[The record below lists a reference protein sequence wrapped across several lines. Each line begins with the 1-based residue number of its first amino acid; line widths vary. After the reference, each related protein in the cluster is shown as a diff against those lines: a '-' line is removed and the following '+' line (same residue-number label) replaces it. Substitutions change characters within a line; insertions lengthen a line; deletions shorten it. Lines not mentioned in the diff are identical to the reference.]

1 MRMKKMAPSA
11 EAQHRLMTQTPM
23 ARLIASMALPTVAS
37 QLITIVYNTAD
48 TYFVSHIDTSASAAV
63 GVAFS
68 LMSIIHA
75 FGFGVSM
82 GSGALVSKRLGEK
95 KDEDAAVYTNSGLAL
110 TVALGFV
117 ILALGLPFVS
127 PLMTLLGST
136 ESMLGYSCDYA
147 RWILLAAPISCASF
161 LLNNVMRA
169 EGKAVLSM
177 VGLCAG
183 GIINIALDP
192 LFIFTFGL
200 GISGAALAT
209 AASQTVSFCV
219 LFSFYLMKKTII
231 RLDIRKVSRKA
242 RTYLDIARVGF
253 PTVCRQGMASVA
265 SALLNNAA
273 GVYGDYATA
282 AVTIANKVYMLV
294 RNVVL
299 GIGQGFQP
307 VAGYNFGYGDKAR
320 VKKAFKVSC
329 VMGSALCV
337 AAALVIFPFS
347 DGIIGWFRDDPDVIS
362 VGGRALRYFCI
373 AMPFLA
379 YSTFVNQMYQ
389 CLGFTAVATLLASC
403 RQGIFF
409 IPYILIMPSVIGIA
423 AIETVQPATDLL
435 TFLVSIPFHIWFFK
449 KVLGKN
455 TA

>member
-1 MRMKKMAPSA
+1 MKKMAPSA

-82 GSGALVSKRLGEK
+82 GSGSLVSKRLGEK

-110 TVALGFV
+110 TVALGFL

-147 RWILLAAPISCASF
+147 RWILIAAPISCASF

-219 LFSFYLMKKTII
+219 LFSLFHRPAISSGLQN
-231 RLDIRKVSRKA
+231 R
-242 RTYLDIARVGF
+242 
-253 PTVCRQGMASVA
+253 
-265 SALLNNAA
+265 
-273 GVYGDYATA
+273 
-282 AVTIANKVYMLV
+282 
-294 RNVVL
+294 
-299 GIGQGFQP
+299 
-307 VAGYNFGYGDKAR
+307 
-320 VKKAFKVSC
+320 
-329 VMGSALCV
+329 
-337 AAALVIFPFS
+337 FS
-347 DGIIGWFRDDPDVIS
+347 F
-362 VGGRALRYFCI
+362 
-373 AMPFLA
+373 
-379 YSTFVNQMYQ
+379 
-389 CLGFTAVATLLASC
+389 
-403 RQGIFF
+403 
-409 IPYILIMPSVIGIA
+409 
-423 AIETVQPATDLL
+423 
-435 TFLVSIPFHIWFFK
+435 SI
-449 KVLGKN
+449 
-455 TA
+455 T